1 MMLND
6 IAISE
11 AIYETISSVK
21 KVDKDEGTLIDI
33 FNEEKPQVQV
43 QIEKVIK
50 ENQDSEG
57 LIQFGPY
64 SHMIF
69 LLRKKDFAIRKK
81 IL

>member
-11 AIYETISSVK
+11 AIYETISAVK

-50 ENQDSEG
+50 ERQD
-57 LIQFGPY
+57 L
-64 SHMIF
+64 
-69 LLRKKDFAIRKK
+69 
-81 IL
+81 